1 MDETTTSNSSDDV
14 EKTTPDENQDPPSAS
29 RQTAEDD
36 PNIVGWNGPDDPE
49 NPMNW
54 PARRK
59 WINIALMSLLTIIS
73 PIPTSANTAPKGSSM
88 FAPGVAKIM
97 VEFNSTSS
105 LLATFVVSIYFIGYA
120 FGPLVFAPLSE
131 IYGRVYIYHGG
142 NLAFVLV
149 CVGAALSDSMG
160 MLLAFRFLM
169 GVFGSAPTT
178 VGVGSIIDVVDLE
191 WRGRAV
197 SIWAMG
203 PLLGPCVGP
212 VVGGY
217 VVEYIGWRWVYWILA
232 IMGGVLGVIGLLLMR
247 ETYAPTLLERKAR
260 RLRKETG
267 NQHLRTKMD
276 TRSQDLIKL
285 AIIRPIK
292 FLLETPMVTV
302 IALYVGIAY
311 GILNLLIATFSFVYA
326 DQYNFSEGTLGLSFL
341 PAGIGMMI
349 GVVSFGNLADYLVKR
364 AQKDQEPGTAYRP
377 EVKLTPWATV
387 PVGLFFCAGMFVYG
401 WTTEKQVH
409 WIVPMLAVAVLSFGL
424 MGATMSLQNYQIDSY
439 PAYASSGSAA
449 ITLFRSLVGGLLPLS
464 GLRMYDSLGLGW
476 GNTILGFIALSL
488 IPVPI
493 LLYLYGERLR
503 KRYTPKL

>member
-1 MDETTTSNSSDDV
+1 MNDTTTSNDSDY
-14 EKTTPDENQDPPSAS
+14 
-29 RQTAEDD
+29 D
-36 PNIVGWNGPDDPE
+36 PNIIAWNGPDDPE

-54 PARRK
+54 SPRK
-59 WINIALMSLLTIIS
+59 KWMNIALMSLLTIIS
-73 PIPTSANTAPKGSSM
+73 ISKGSSM

-142 NLAFVLV
+142 NSAFVLV
-149 CVGAALSDSMG
+149 CVGAALSHSMG
-160 MLLAFRFLM
+160 MLLALRFLM
-169 GVFGSAPTT
+169 GIFGSAPTT

-232 IMGGVLGVIGLLLMR
+232 IMGGVLGIVGLLLMR
-247 ETYAPTLLERKAR
+247 ETYAPTLLERKVR
-260 RLRKETG
+260 RLRSETG
-267 NQHLRTKMD
+267 NQSLRSKMD
-276 TRSQDLIKL
+276 TRSHKLVKL

-292 FLLETPMVTV
+292 FLIKTPMVTI
-302 IALYVGIAY
+302 IALYVSIAY

-349 GVVSFGNLADYLVKR
+349 GVLSYGNLADYLVQR
-364 AQKDQEPGTAYRP
+364 SQKDQQPGTAYRP
-377 EVKLTPWATV
+377 EVKLAPWATV
-387 PVGLFFCAGMFVYG
+387 PVGFAFCAGMFIYG
-401 WTTEKQVH
+401 WTTEERVH
-409 WIVPMLAVAVLSFGL
+409 WIVPMLAVAVLCFGL
-424 MGATMSLQNYQIDSY
+424 MGATASLMSLQNYQIDSY

-464 GLRMYDSLGLGW
+464 GLRIYDSLGLGW
-476 GNTILGFIALSL
+476 GNTVLGLIAVSL
-488 IPVPI
+488 IPVPV
-493 LLYLYGERLR
+493 LLYFYGERLR
-503 KRYTPKL
+503 KRYTPTL